1 MSEGAP
7 SVGMVRMTPCLLMMV
22 ATLLMIVAGLEKRS
36 LEWRPR
42 NDSWWRKL
50 KLWP

>member
-1 MSEGAP
+1 
-7 SVGMVRMTPCLLMMV
+7 MVRMTPCLAMMV
-22 ATLLMIVAGLEKRS
+22 ATLLMIVAGTEKKR

-42 NDSWWRKL
+42 DGSWWRKL